1 MGSEGARLCT
11 ANHRTG
17 EPFFGIL
24 LLSAVVGRVGVQQA
38 DDSDLLDLDLLRVI
52 QLDLDVLED
61 EGPHVVAE
69 PVRIEVSLWSCISIG
84 LVSDITRAS
93 TVRQRMR

>member
-1 MGSEGARLCT
+1 M
-11 ANHRTG
+11 HR
-17 EPFFGIL
+17 EPPQRRTVLGIL

-38 DDSDLLDLDLLRVI
+38 DDSDLFDLDLLRVI

-69 PVRIEVSLWSCISIG
+69 PVCIEMSLCSCISIG
-84 LVSDITRAS
+84 TTLGNGRTS